1 MLQEEIYWQKIMI
14 NKSRGDEE
22 ANGKDTSEIRSE
34 KKEEIIKS
42 IGHCRPHVREE
53 KSQTK
58 ELIAQ
63 ATQQKFKSQLSENH
77 LD

>member
-1 MLQEEIYWQKIMI
+1 MI

-42 IGHCRPHVREE
+42 IGHCRPHVREK

>member
-1 MLQEEIYWQKIMI
+1 MI

-42 IGHCRPHVREE
+42 IGHCRPHIREK
-53 KSQTK
+53 KSQT
-58 ELIAQ
+58 
-63 ATQQKFKSQLSENH
+63 